1 MVVLLIVCRFVLLCV
16 IVVAVVAATCAVVA
30 GYRIETAQDGKIG
43 YRSVGV
49 VGIVAQFPHF
59 LHADVAQK
67 RAEIDTYVTTEKV
80 AERTG
85 GVAKFLGDRV

>member
-16 IVVAVVAATCAVVA
+16 IVVTVVAAACAVVT

-67 RAEIDTYVTTEKV
+67 RAEINTYVTTEKV
-80 AERTG
+80 TERTG
-85 GVAKFLGDRV
+85 